1 MEMRNLTNCKTSTNS
16 NVPAEIFEVSKRN
29 RSIYGRIYNF
39 AKNIFYVIAI
49 IGIILYL
56 IMNHKMQVQ
65 IRELQ
70 QGILKPSAH
79 YVYGISNFNLHI
91 SLAHALKR
99 RETLVCNAWKR
110 NKKKYCHTK
119 NISWNHSALWF
130 IDFTEFLRNNSDM
143 TVKLCNFHIVAQ
155 YSVEKWEILSHW
167 NFFRQINY
175 SVISLVKP
183 LLSRNFCE
191 KSVRE
196 NFYNFH
202 NVSG

>member
-70 QGILKPSAH
+70 QSILKPSAH
-79 YVYGISNFNLHI
+79 YVYGISNFNL
-91 SLAHALKR
+91 R
-99 RETLVCNAWKR
+99 RETSVSTAWKK
-110 NKKKYCHTK
+110 NELLSHKKYFVKSLNTLLF
-119 NISWNHSALWF
+119 ISEHV
-130 IDFTEFLRNNSDM
+130 DFTEFLRNCDS
-143 TVKLCNFHIVAQ
+143 KIV
-155 YSVEKWEILSHW
+155 
-167 NFFRQINY
+167 
-175 SVISLVKP
+175 
-183 LLSRNFCE
+183 
-191 KSVRE
+191 
-196 NFYNFH
+196 
-202 NVSG
+202 

>member
-70 QGILKPSAH
+70 QSILKPSAH
-79 YVYGISNFNLHI
+79 YVYGISNSKLCALPSNDVKLQ
-91 SLAHALKR
+91 LALRGK
-99 RETLVCNAWKR
+99 
-110 NKKKYCHTK
+110 NKK
-119 NISWNHSALWF
+119 L
-130 IDFTEFLRNNSDM
+130 
-143 TVKLCNFHIVAQ
+143 
-155 YSVEKWEILSHW
+155 LSHKKY
-167 NFFRQINY
+167 F
-175 SVISLVKP
+175 VKSL
-183 LLSRNFCE
+183 CTMI
-191 KSVRE
+191 
-196 NFYNFH
+196 Y
-202 NVSG
+202 

>member
-70 QGILKPSAH
+70 QSILKPSAH
-79 YVYGISNFNLHI
+79 YVYGISNF
-91 SLAHALKR
+91 
-99 RETLVCNAWKR
+99 
-110 NKKKYCHTK
+110 KKKKKKKKKNHCYTK
-119 NISWNHSALWF
+119 NISWNHSTLWF
-130 IDFTEFLRNNSDM
+130 VDFTEFLQYNSYR
-143 TVKLCNFHIVAQ
+143 KIV
-155 YSVEKWEILSHW
+155 
-167 NFFRQINY
+167 
-175 SVISLVKP
+175 
-183 LLSRNFCE
+183 
-191 KSVRE
+191 
-196 NFYNFH
+196 
-202 NVSG
+202 